1 MADTADTI
9 KSAAGIGAD
18 PEKRATRDDIEIAND
33 VNDGT
38 SSIHKVSIKDETGDL
53 AIQALSLGDVDPAA
67 SKRVLRKID
76 MYILPF
82 LCCTY
87 ALQFMDKLSLGY
99 SSVYGIIPDNHL
111 VGQNYSWVSSIFYF
125 GYLAAEYPGVA
136 ILQRFPVA
144 KFLGV
149 NI

>member
-1 MADTADTI
+1 MADTVDPP
-9 KSAAGIGAD
+9 KSAAGIDAD
-18 PEKRATRDDIEIAND
+18 PEKRATGDDIEIAND

-38 SSIHKVSIKDETGDL
+38 SSSIHKVSIKDETGSL

-87 ALQFMDKLSLGY
+87 ALVHS
-99 SSVYGIIPDNHL
+99 
-111 VGQNYSWVSSIFYF
+111 
-125 GYLAAEYPGVA
+125 E
-136 ILQRFPVA
+136 
-144 KFLGV
+144 
-149 NI
+149 